1 MKYCED
7 KNVFSFFLF
16 IWSFGYSVSE
26 AVASVALLSFFFS
39 LSNFLLQYWD
49 SNRQVAASVG
59 HFLFFYIDLRTI
71 LDKYYKEKKIYSFM
85 SIDRSSVLKGKLL
98 FYLFVYLICAIITI
112 FTSTTKCNF
121 TISIK

>member
-1 MKYCED
+1 MYFL
-7 KNVFSFFLF
+7 FSSSFGASGILFRKQSRRSHFFL
-16 IWSFGYSVSE
+16 
-26 AVASVALLSFFFS
+26 FFFS